1 MGGQSSDNVF
11 TFAVA
16 PKFKLTDDSTLYA
29 RIAKGYRPGGLNSL
43 GLSPPEIAERRPG
56 IVCVSLSAYGTTGPW
71 SMWRGFDSLV
81 QTATGFNHAE
91 AEAAGSPDPKP
102 LPMQILD
109 YATGHLM
116 AFAASAALRRQAF
129 EGGSWHVRL
138 SLAQT
143 GRWIRDLGR
152 VENGFAVTR
161 PNREPYLET
170 AASGF
175 GELVA
180 LRHSAQLSRT
190 PARWARASMPP
201 GTHPP
206 RWP

>member
-1 MGGQSSDNVF
+1 M
-11 TFAVA
+11 
-16 PKFKLTDDSTLYA
+16 
-29 RIAKGYRPGGLNSL
+29 
-43 GLSPPEIAERRPG
+43 
-56 IVCVSLSAYGTTGPW
+56 CVSLSANGETGPW
-71 SMWRGFDSLV
+71 RDRRGFDSLV

-116 AFAASAALRRQAF
+116 AFAASAALRRQAL
-129 EGGSWHVRL
+129 EGGSWQVRL

-143 GRWIRDLGR
+143 GHSIRNLGR
-152 VENGFAVTR
+152 IENGFAIAR
-161 PNREPYLET
+161 PDCAHYLET
-170 AASGF
+170 AASGL

-180 LRHSAQLSRT
+180 LRHGAQPERT
-190 PARWARASMPP
+190 PARWERPSMPP

-206 RWP
+206 TWP